1 MRRALLFLLLA
12 LLFLPACSESDKPS
26 KTAQDIAKPLIKE
39 TSSKKIYKATDDLD
53 KIIRKGSLR
62 ILTVRHV
69 DGFLPR
75 EGDSLYFEQELAA
88 DFARSLGLTPIRVY
102 VDSFEELIP
111 ALIEGRGDLIAAN
124 MRITEQRKQLIS
136 FTVPVLFSREQI
148 IARKDD
154 PINRLTQLK
163 GRNISVSPGTS
174 YIETLEQ
181 IQTRRPYV
189 SFSLLPATTSLDQ
202 SLDRLVTGELDLL
215 VADSIEMDV
224 IDNYRDD
231 VRAAFNL
238 TQKVPLAWGI
248 RIENPELKQSL
259 DRFLELEILK
269 RGTQKRYTGDLPDLK
284 KRKVL
289 RLITRNNGATYFLWK
304 GELMGFEYELYKRFA
319 EANNMRLQVAV
330 APSHEAMLPMLLRG
344 DGDIASA
351 LLTPN
356 ETRKAAGITFTRPY
370 LYTTQLLVGRSDEK
384 EVTELS
390 QLKGR
395 TLVLR
400 ESSDY
405 WQTAQAL
412 VDSGIKLRL
421 RAAPENMET
430 EEIIDRVAS
439 GEFDLTIADN
449 IILELEMSWRNDIKS
464 LSTLREERRPIAA
477 AVRPDDKELKDA
489 LDAFFKKEYKGL
501 YYNISYKKYFESPR
515 GISKRQTSRVAA
527 ETPGQISPYDELFKK
542 HAETHGFDWR
552 MILAQAYQES
562 RFDPKRKYWAGA
574 RGLLQVM
581 PRTARAHG
589 FGDQDLS
596 DPEVG
601 IAAGVEYL
609 SWVRDRFP
617 SELSVKDR
625 MWFALAA
632 YNAGAGHVHDARTLA
647 RRKGWNPDVW
657 FDNVEKAMLLLSKP
671 EYHKKAKYGYV
682 RGTEPVHYV
691 RNIRDRY
698 RVYVQALGQAC
709 TETFLAQ
716 DELDNCRQPAR
727 G

>member
-1 MRRALLFLLLA
+1 MRQVVLFLLLI

-26 KTAQDIAKPLIKE
+26 KTAEDIAKPLIKE
-39 TSSKKIYKATDDLD
+39 TTSRKTYKATGDLD
-53 KIIRKGSLR
+53 EIIKKGSLR

-102 VDSFEELIP
+102 VDAFEELIP
-111 ALIEGRGDLIAAN
+111 ALVEGKGDLIAAN
-124 MRITEQRKQLIS
+124 MRITEQRKEKIS
-136 FTVPVLFSREQI
+136 FTVPVLFSREQV
-148 IARKDD
+148 IARRDD
-154 PINRLTQLK
+154 TIKQLSQLK
-163 GRNISVSPGTS
+163 GRTLSVSPGTS

-181 IQTRRPYV
+181 IQTNRPYV
-189 SFSLLPATTSLDQ
+189 NFSLLPASTSLDQ

-215 VADSIEMDV
+215 VADSIEIDV
-224 IDNYRDD
+224 IENYRDD
-231 VRAAFNL
+231 IRSAFNL
-238 TQKVPLAWGI
+238 TQKVPLAWGV
-248 RIENPELKQSL
+248 RTNNQKLKQSL
-259 DRFLELEILK
+259 DRFLELEILR
-269 RGTQKRYTGDLPDLK
+269 RGTLKRYTGDLPDLK

-319 EANNMRLQVAV
+319 EENKMRLQVVV

-351 LLTPN
+351 LMTPN
-356 ETRKAAGITFTRPY
+356 EARKNSGISFTRPY
-370 LYTTQLLVGRSDEK
+370 LYTTQLLVGRSNEK
-384 EVTELS
+384 EISDLA

-400 ESSDY
+400 QSSDY
-405 WQTAQAL
+405 WQTAQDL
-412 VDSGIKLRL
+412 VDSGIRFKLK
-421 RAAPENMET
+421 AAPENMET
-430 EEIIDRVAS
+430 EEILDRVAS

-449 IILELEMSWRNDIKS
+449 IILELEMSWRDDIKS
-464 LSTLREERRPIAA
+464 LSTVREERSPIAA
-477 AVRPDDKELKDA
+477 AVRPDDKQLKAA
-489 LDAFFKKEYKGL
+489 LDKFFKKEYKGL

-515 GISKRQTSRVAA
+515 GISKRQTARVAS

-562 RFDPKRKYWAGA
+562 RFDPDRKSWAGA
-574 RGLLQVM
+574 EGLLQVM

-589 FGDQDLS
+589 FGDSDLS

-617 SELSVKDR
+617 SELSIKDR

-709 TETFLAQ
+709 TEQLIRQEA
-716 DELDNCRQPAR
+716 LKGCRQLVR